1 MKTNQKP
8 TTSVRRLLDRLSHGP
23 AQGETVRVRD
33 TGSEV
38 GHTCAPS
45 SRGGKSPEEPEAV
58 ARGVIRQEVVPFLA
72 RYGTSYGL
80 FDEWSADYECV
91 LKSDTYRLGEYVG
104 DSVWVSGPLTVP
116 SRVLFGNRAS
126 GIRGSRKFADAT
138 EHVTGILSMP
148 RVGLG

>member
-1 MKTNQKP
+1 M
-8 TTSVRRLLDRLSHGP
+8 
-23 AQGETVRVRD
+23 RD

-72 RYGTSYGL
+72 RYGTSYAL
-80 FDEWSADYECV
+80 FDEWSADYECL

-104 DSVWVSGPLTVP
+104 DNVWVSGPLTAVIGGMP
-116 SRVLFGNRAS
+116 VM
-126 GIRGSRKFADAT
+126 
-138 EHVTGILSMP
+138 EVTHLELLKMKWMG
-148 RVGLG
+148 

>member
-1 MKTNQKP
+1 MKTSPKP

-33 TGSEV
+33 AGSEV

-45 SRGGKSPEEPEAV
+45 SRGQRKAQEPEAV
-58 ARGVIRQEVVPFLA
+58 ARGVVRQEVVPFLA

-104 DSVWVSGPLTVP
+104 DCVWVSGPLTAVIGGMP
-116 SRVLFGNRAS
+116 VL
-126 GIRGSRKFADAT
+126 
-138 EHVTGILSMP
+138 EVTHLELLKMKWM
-148 RVGLG
+148 R